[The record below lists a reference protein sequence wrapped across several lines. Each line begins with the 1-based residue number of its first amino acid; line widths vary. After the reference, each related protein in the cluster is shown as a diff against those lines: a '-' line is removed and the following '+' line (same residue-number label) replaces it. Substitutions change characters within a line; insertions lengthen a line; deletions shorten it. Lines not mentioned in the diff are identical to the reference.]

1 MSPSHSEATDES
13 DQTHDAD
20 LEEDD
25 SEGDDHWLDL
35 PDESAGFGF
44 WQPLFQPYLAA
55 WQHCLASAPP
65 QPQTGMFVFRV
76 SVGGARRDIAMPD
89 DATVEDLVQ
98 WILRSVKFDS
108 EHLYE
113 LTYRDHLGRKMK
125 INHPACDEPPWAD
138 EIHIGELP
146 IEPGSSLQLLYDFGD
161 NWRFDIRL
169 ERIEAGSGGKRVPR
183 IMTRQGA
190 SPKQYESW

>member
-1 MSPSHSEATDES
+1 
-13 DQTHDAD
+13 
-20 LEEDD
+20 
-25 SEGDDHWLDL
+25 
-35 PDESAGFGF
+35 
-44 WQPLFQPYLAA
+44 
-55 WQHCLASAPP
+55 
-65 QPQTGMFVFRV
+65 
-76 SVGGARRDIAMPD
+76 MPD
-89 DATVEDLVQ
+89 DAAVDELVQ
-98 WILRSVKFDS
+98 WILKSVQFDS
-108 EHLYE
+108 EHLYQ
-113 LTYRDHLGRKMK
+113 LTYRDHLGRTMK
-125 INHPACDEPPWAD
+125 LNHPASDEPPWAD